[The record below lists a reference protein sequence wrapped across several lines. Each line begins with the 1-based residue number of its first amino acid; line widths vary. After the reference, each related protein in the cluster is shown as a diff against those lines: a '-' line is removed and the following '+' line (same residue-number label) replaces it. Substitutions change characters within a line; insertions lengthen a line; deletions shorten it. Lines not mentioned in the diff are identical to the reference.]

1 MFDLLTCWVASEL
14 PFKTPDGSE
23 LVLREIQCMWEGEG
37 STVSSF
43 TLRFQVDLAT
53 WQRIDAAEHFGL
65 DVARRG
71 EHSGGGFRGEAP
83 VEIEARLKPQHL
95 ALVNAERVV
104 DILDAATEILIS
116 EILCSTEAWDGMLAV
131 QERIPGLKTGFAM
144 NGV

>member
-1 MFDLLTCWVASEL
+1 MFDLLNCWLASEL
-14 PFKTPDGSE
+14 AFNTADGEE
-23 LVLREIQCMWEGEG
+23 LTLREIQCAWEGEG

-53 WQRIDAAEHFGL
+53 WHRIDAAEHFGL

-71 EHSGGGFRGEAP
+71 EHSGGGFRGESP
-83 VEIEARLKPQHL
+83 IEIEARLKPQHL
-95 ALVNAERVV
+95 PLVNADRVKN
-104 DILDAATEILIS
+104 ILDAAAEILIS
-116 EILCSTEAWDGMLAV
+116 DLLRSTDAWEGMLAV